1 MTRRAWRHGGPIA
14 AAFAVLLGFAG
25 IAAAALSVRSDSVT
39 VAPDQK
45 GSVTAKCPRGSEAVA
60 GGFASP
66 AFDPRFVNASII
78 HFDSHRTSDR
88 EWRTQAHNFGG
99 NMPVKASPTGEL
111 DAYAVCDTRS
121 PGLLI
126 RSKTRTVGPG
136 GTKRA
141 DSPGVRTLVAKCP
154 KGSEA
159 VSGGFSSPDA
169 RAKGRKAA
177 YAFTS
182 KRVRKRGWKVRA
194 ANNDFQ
200 NQRKIKAYA
209 YCAKH
214 EPGLDVETKHVT
226 VPPGNKA
233 TLDIG
238 CRHGEKPLSGGY
250 ASTYSPG
257 SGMSTPI
264 AAFAFT
270 SRPISGDRWRVSAF
284 GEGAAA
290 KVGRSSSSSP
300 KGVLGPAA
308 RLTAYAYCK

>member
-1 MTRRAWRHGGPIA
+1 MS
-14 AAFAVLLGFAG
+14 G
-25 IAAAALSVRSDSVT
+25 IAVAKLTVESAATD
-39 VAPDQK
+39 VAPNQK
-45 GSVTAKCPRGSEAVA
+45 GSATAKCPRGSEAVA

-66 AFDPRFVNASII
+66 DFDPLFNGASII
-78 HFDSHRTSDR
+78 HYDSHRTSDR
-88 EWRTQAHNFGG
+88 EWKTLAHNFGQT
-99 NMPVKASPTGEL
+99 SGEL
-111 DAYAVCDTRS
+111 DAYAVCDTHS

-141 DSPGVRTLVAKCP
+141 DPPGVRTLVAKCP

-169 RAKGRKAA
+169 RAAGRKAA

-233 TLDIG
+233 TLDVG
-238 CRHGEKPLSGGY
+238 CRQGEKPLSGGY
-250 ASTYSPG
+250 ASTYAPGADMSP
-257 SGMSTPI
+257 PI

-284 GEGAAA
+284 GEGAPA
-290 KVGRSSSSSP
+290 KVGRSSGSSP
-300 KGVLGPAA
+300 KGVLAPAA